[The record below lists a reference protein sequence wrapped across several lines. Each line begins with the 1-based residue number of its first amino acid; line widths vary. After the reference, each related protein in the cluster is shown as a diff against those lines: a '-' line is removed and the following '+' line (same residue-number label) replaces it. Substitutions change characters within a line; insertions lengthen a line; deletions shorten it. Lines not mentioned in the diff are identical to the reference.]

1 MVGTL
6 FVFCQSVSLKRSL
19 GHVEFNLGLV
29 FGKVSASF
37 NTDSEERKE
46 KQNMHKG
53 FSILLI

>member
-6 FVFCQSVSLKRSL
+6 FVFCQSVSLKHSL
-19 GHVEFNLGLV
+19 GHVEFNSGLV

-46 KQNMHKG
+46 KK
-53 FSILLI
+53 IYT